1 MYVHKKN
8 YIYLKKKQYVEKGY
22 CDTKKKHAVKKVDFL
37 SNTFNLF

>member
-22 CDTKKKHAVKKVDFL
+22 CDTKKNMQLRKLIFKQNF
-37 SNTFNLF
+37 